1 MRLRAILLSL
11 ISFYS
16 SVHGTAPSEGVVRNP
31 AMISVRRHGVS
42 ILPNAREGQY
52 CALHHAMATFPPKRR
67 CSQASARYHGC
78 PREPSCCAN
87 PRPLL
92 IAVACRPLV
101 LGVMQQKRSLD
112 RRHKNGLVT
121 SIHLQI
127 SPLQLAIP
135 SPPWHPTSP
144 ASESSL
150 RRAWRSPRSRI
161 LLKNI

>member
-11 ISFYS
+11 MSFYS

-78 PREPSCCAN
+78 PREPSCCAATAYRCGM
-87 PRPLL
+87 PAAGTWSEAAKTFTRPKTQKWVSDIDTSTNFA
-92 IAVACRPLV
+92 IATCYSLTALASHVPCH
-101 LGVMQQKRSLD
+101 GVPAVPYRA
-112 RRHKNGLVT
+112 G
-121 SIHLQI
+121 
-127 SPLQLAIP
+127 P
-135 SPPWHPTSP
+135 S
-144 ASESSL
+144 AQGFA
-150 RRAWRSPRSRI
+150 R
-161 LLKNI
+161 